1 MLPVINCREMKV
13 SLFFFI
19 ILLYSTSILSNN
31 LQADSLKAAFVHAKT
46 QKERMATC
54 LNLDNYYRNY
64 LFKDSVPLTQ
74 ILLEEGVKGQNGYI
88 ISDALRKLVMG
99 IDRKKR
105 VLTNDSV
112 IYYLKV
118 ADELLTGERKRSF
131 ITEVHLRHIRS
142 ISDWTMDESKIIE
155 ELTSRYNNPNEKS
168 DDIYFQIERNYA
180 LGIAAALSI
189 SDNSSDTYK
198 NALRYFDRL
207 IELVQELPLQYGA
220 EILFWVNENI
230 YVAYSNSGDNEKVA
244 SFLDKMMDI
253 LKQYKELPEVKA
265 DVYQNFEYVY
275 MLYYDGLARTPSIV
289 GHKKALNCLKKVDEM
304 LRNRG
309 ELLTVYFCY
318 KGFYDDLKD
327 HKMIIQYSDSI
338 IDFMKT
344 YEAPVAETAI
354 SAMYKD
360 QAVSFAALNDYKKA
374 FELMQAHAELQ
385 EQIADGE
392 SKELRAD
399 MDARY
404 DLNHLE
410 LEKERLTSRNRQIA
424 LFSILFVLVIS
435 AAWGVSQR
443 FHLNKLRRMQKKLVE
458 SNKEVVRQS
467 EKAQESEKMKTAF
480 INSMCHEIR
489 TPLNAIN
496 GFSSLLLDESI
507 DIECKQEFPELIQSN
522 TNLLTGLLNDLLEVS
537 NLSSSA
543 EELPTAQADIL
554 EIFTEELQRLK
565 STSSKN
571 SIHYCLDV
579 ADDSREIQTNVV
591 YLSQAIAHLLSNAN
605 KFTESGQIKL
615 SCHKDKNGK
624 LEMRVTDTGIGIPVD
639 KQEWVFERFA
649 RIDEF
654 KPGNGLGLY
663 ISRLI
668 VTRLGGTIHIDSE
681 YTDGTS
687 FVITFAN
694 C

>member
-1 MLPVINCREMKV
+1 
-13 SLFFFI
+13 
-19 ILLYSTSILSNN
+19 
-31 LQADSLKAAFVHAKT
+31 
-46 QKERMATC
+46 
-54 LNLDNYYRNY
+54 
-64 LFKDSVPLTQ
+64 
-74 ILLEEGVKGQNGYI
+74 
-88 ISDALRKLVMG
+88 
-99 IDRKKR
+99 
-105 VLTNDSV
+105 
-112 IYYLKV
+112 
-118 ADELLTGERKRSF
+118 
-131 ITEVHLRHIRS
+131 
-142 ISDWTMDESKIIE
+142 
-155 ELTSRYNNPNEKS
+155 
-168 DDIYFQIERNYA
+168 
-180 LGIAAALSI
+180 
-189 SDNSSDTYK
+189 
-198 NALRYFDRL
+198 
-207 IELVQELPLQYGA
+207 
-220 EILFWVNENI
+220 
-230 YVAYSNSGDNEKVA
+230 
-244 SFLDKMMDI
+244 
-253 LKQYKELPEVKA
+253 
-265 DVYQNFEYVY
+265 
-275 MLYYDGLARTPSIV
+275 
-289 GHKKALNCLKKVDEM
+289 
-304 LRNRG
+304 
-309 ELLTVYFCY
+309 
-318 KGFYDDLKD
+318 
-327 HKMIIQYSDSI
+327 
-338 IDFMKT
+338 MKT
-344 YEAPVAETAI
+344 YEAPVAETVI

-360 QAVSFAALNDYKKA
+360 QAVSFAALNDYKRA

-385 EQIADGE
+385 EKITDGE

-410 LEKERLTSRNRQIA
+410 LEKEKLTSRNRQIA
-424 LFSILFVLVIS
+424 LFSILFVFVIS

-443 FHLNKLRRMQKKLVE
+443 YHLNKLRRMQKKLVE

-507 DIECKQEFPELIQSN
+507 DAECKQEFPELIQSN

-565 STSSKN
+565 STGGKN

-579 ADDSREIQTNVV
+579 ADDCREIQTNVV
-591 YLSQAIAHLLSNAN
+591 YLAQAISHLLSNAN

-624 LEMRVTDTGIGIPVD
+624 FEMRVTDTGIGIPID